1 MVTTCGVKKICVN
14 YWTGELVFVLS
25 AALTIVSQI
34 KDEKLLNT
42 WMELFSANLLN
53 KYENKVALSAAHLE
67 DSKVST
73 LSKNSPTER
82 DSIWE
87 INLYTFWSVKRYYI
101 IFENKTKYY
110 LIGLFIKQRSKN
122 FTYISCEDVV
132 DLLVKVFYKL
142 VDQWW
147 DLHFVDFLYFND
159 LLDLLYW
166 ALLLLLLSLGGLLL
180 FLLWILCSALLFR
193 ATSRG

>member
-1 MVTTCGVKKICVN
+1 
-14 YWTGELVFVLS
+14 
-25 AALTIVSQI
+25 
-34 KDEKLLNT
+34 
-42 WMELFSANLLN
+42 MELFSANLFN

>member
-42 WMELFSANLLN
+42 WMELFSANLFN